1 MEWVYNKG
9 KRTWTI
15 ALGFGDDGLPNE
27 TVTIGPAKAAELPD
41 EIAKRYVERYSKD
54 LIFGQGSNNR
64 SQKQR
69 ILELEAENAELRAQ
83 IEKLTPANVTES
95 VRAGNVEMMDRK
107 QFLLKRAEELNFE
120 VDKRWGV
127 DKIQTAIDE
136 ASNE

>member
-15 ALGFGDDGLPNE
+15 AVGFGDDGLPNE
-27 TVTIGPAKAAELPD
+27 TVVIEPAKSAELPD
-41 EIAKRYVERYSKD
+41 EIAKRYVERYPKD

-83 IEKLTPANVTES
+83 LEKLQPPKL
-95 VRAGNVEMMDRK
+95 DK
-107 QFLLKRAEELNFE
+107 QELLEQAEALGIE

-127 DKIQTAIDE
+127 EKIQAAIDE
-136 ASNE
+136 ASHE

>member
-15 ALGFGDDGLPNE
+15 AVAYTESGLPKE
-27 TVTIGPAKAAELPD
+27 TVTIGPGKAAELPD
-41 EIAKRYVERYSKD
+41 DVAKRYIERYAQD

-83 IEKLTPANVTES
+83 LEKLQPPKT
-95 VRAGNVEMMDRK
+95 DKK
-107 QFLLKRAEELNFE
+107 QELLEQAEALGIE

-127 DKIQTAIDE
+127 DKIQVAIDE
-136 ASNE
+136 ASHE

>member
-15 ALGFGDDGLPNE
+15 AVGFGDDGLPNE
-27 TVTIGPAKAAELPD
+27 TVVIEPAKSAELPD
-41 EIAKRYVERYSKD
+41 EIAKRYVERYPKD

-83 IEKLTPANVTES
+83 LEKLQPPKT
-95 VRAGNVEMMDRK
+95 DKK
-107 QFLLKRAEELNFE
+107 QELLEQAEALGIE

-127 DKIQTAIDE
+127 DKIQAAIDE
-136 ASNE
+136 AIHE

>member
-15 ALGFGDDGLPNE
+15 AVGFGDDGLPNE
-27 TVTIGPAKAAELPD
+27 TVVIEPAKSAELPD
-41 EIAKRYVERYSKD
+41 EIAKRYVERYPKD

-83 IEKLTPANVTES
+83 LEKLTPANVTEAI
-95 VRAGNVEMMDRK
+95 RAGNVEMMDK
-107 QFLLKRAEELNFE
+107 KTFLLKQAEELGVE
-120 VDKRWGV
+120 VDKRWGA
-127 DKIQTAIDE
+127 DKIQAAIDE
-136 ASNE
+136 ASHE

>member
-15 ALGFGDDGLPNE
+15 AVGFGDDGLPNE
-27 TVTIGPAKAAELPD
+27 TVVIEPAKSAELPD
-41 EIAKRYVERYSKD
+41 EIAKRYVERYPKD

-83 IEKLTPANVTES
+83 LEKLQPPKT
-95 VRAGNVEMMDRK
+95 DKK
-107 QFLLKRAEELNFE
+107 QELLEQAEALGIE

-127 DKIQTAIDE
+127 DKIQAAIDE
-136 ASNE
+136 ASHE

>member
-15 ALGFGDDGLPNE
+15 AVGFGDDGLPNE
-27 TVTIGPAKAAELPD
+27 TVVIEPAKAAELPD
-41 EIAKRYVERYSKD
+41 EIAKRYVERYPKD

-83 IEKLTPANVTES
+83 LEKLQPGKT
-95 VRAGNVEMMDRK
+95 DKK
-107 QFLLKRAEELNFE
+107 QELLEQAEALGIE

-127 DKIQTAIDE
+127 DKIQAAIDE
-136 ASNE
+136 AGHE

>member
-15 ALGFGDDGLPNE
+15 AVGFGDDGLPNE
-27 TVTIGPAKAAELPD
+27 TVVIEPAKSAELPD
-41 EIAKRYVERYSKD
+41 EIAKRYVERYPKD

-83 IEKLTPANVTES
+83 LEKLQPPKT
-95 VRAGNVEMMDRK
+95 DKK
-107 QFLLKRAEELNFE
+107 QELLEQAEALGIE
-120 VDKRWGV
+120 VDKRWGA
-127 DKIQTAIDE
+127 DKIQAAIDE
-136 ASNE
+136 ASHE